1 MKPSIRCYSCASRGN
16 CLCCLDLPPTN
27 NLDHFAITRKSNQ
40 EGVLVLVDISVA
52 VAGAPTDWPDA
63 LVRVVVDDVTLCGG
77 SRAEVPWPVAD
88 FGWLWE

>member
-1 MKPSIRCYSCASRGN
+1 M
-16 CLCCLDLPPTN
+16 
-27 NLDHFAITRKSNQ
+27 
-40 EGVLVLVDISVA
+40 LVDISVA